1 MIAINIENLKTLKYH
16 IFLKNIRFL
25 LFIREIF
32 IYRSFLVLLKLD
44 QNTKSKNLCSSVSM
58 CKFRHTATMSRF
70 GLFIQAA
77 HCDTFKQ
84 NRLAK
89 TGIYKVFNS
98 TFLCVLL
105 KLNV

>member
-44 QNTKSKNLCSSVSM
+44 QNTKSKTFAVPYPCVSFGTLLLCQGSVYSY
-58 CKFRHTATMSRF
+58 KRHTVIH
-70 GLFIQAA
+70 L
-77 HCDTFKQ
+77 
-84 NRLAK
+84 NR
-89 TGIYKVFNS
+89 ID
-98 TFLCVLL
+98 
-105 KLNV
+105 